1 MKIDGIEREA
11 IRPHRR
17 ARRHFHLLE
26 YGAIAQWLDHLAPF
40 RQDVREVPYPGSAI
54 RKLKPDTMIIKRL
67 YASHLNILTDHHR
80 AHSNG
85 RTPPPLTISE
95 LCQLASAFSDQF

>member
-1 MKIDGIEREA
+1 MKIDGIESEA

-17 ARRHFHLLE
+17 ARRHLDLLE
-26 YGAIAQWLDHLAPF
+26 YGAIAQWFHHLAPF

-67 YASHLNILTDHHR
+67 YPSHLNISIIVVHPR
-80 AHSNG
+80 AG
-85 RTPPPLTISE
+85 RISAGRHE
-95 LCQLASAFSDQF
+95 RRRPASTLIMSR

>member
-1 MKIDGIEREA
+1 MKIDGIESEA

-17 ARRHFHLLE
+17 TRRHFDLLE

-67 YASHLNILTDHHR
+67 YASHLNIFDHCHPKAR
-80 AHSNG
+80 S
-85 RTPPPLTISE
+85 I
-95 LCQLASAFSDQF
+95 